1 MKQKTKD
8 TYDFTDFLLDDEFI
22 RRVKDELTSDDYLA
36 ELKSQ
41 NPLQEKEIDMALQV
55 MESMENTHL
64 YSTKDQRFRV
74 WSGIVGSFSTSNS
87 ELTTTTPFQF
97 NFKTQRARNL
107 LRFAAGFMLLIGIG
121 TAAFYFSKNNDKELS
136 FDRFVSSNPVDY
148 NKSQLILSGNK
159 KIEIPTGDSRIIY
172 SADGAN
178 VTINDTSSNV
188 QRITKKQFNQ
198 MIVPYG
204 KYASLQLSDGTK
216 VWLNAGSRMVFPP
229 IFKGKFREVYLQG
242 EGYFEVTKKVGMP
255 FHVRT
260 DQLTV
265 EVLGTKFDVM
275 AYAQE
280 NRYSALLLEGRV
292 SLTSH
297 NNSKSEHE
305 NLILKQ
311 GEKGEISETSN
322 KFVLE
327 KVSHPENFIAWT
339 YGYMNFEE
347 ETLESLLKRISRH
360 YNVEIQL
367 RSVTGSFKISG
378 KLDLKENPDRVLKG
392 IAVISKMKL
401 YKQKGG
407 YLIKD

>member
-1 MKQKTKD
+1 MKPKTKD

-22 RRVKDELTSDDYLA
+22 RRVKDKSSEDYIA
-36 ELKSQ
+36 ELKSHY
-41 NPLQEKEIDMALQV
+41 PSQEKEIDMALQV
-55 MESMENTHL
+55 MEAMENTHFC
-64 YSTKDQRFRV
+64 STKDQRFRV
-74 WSGIVGSFSTSNS
+74 WSGIPVPFSTSNS
-87 ELTTTTPFQF
+87 ELMKNTPPKF
-97 NFKTQRARNL
+97 NFKTQGVRNL
-107 LRFAAGFMLLIGIG
+107 LRIAAVFILLIGIG
-121 TAAFYFSKNNDKELS
+121 LSVFYFSKSNDKELS

-148 NKSQLILSGNK
+148 KKSQLILSGNK

-188 QRITKKQFNQ
+188 QSITKKQFNQ

-204 KYASLQLSDGTK
+204 KYATLQLSDGTK

-229 IFKGKFREVYLQG
+229 IFKGKYREVYLLG
-242 EGYFEVTKKVGMP
+242 EGYFEVTKNAGMP

-260 DQLTV
+260 DQMTV

-275 AYAQE
+275 AYTKE
-280 NRYSALLLEGRV
+280 NKYSALLLEGKV

-297 NNSKSEHE
+297 NNSKREHE

-339 YGYMNFEE
+339 YGYMNFED

-367 RSVTGSFKISG
+367 RSGAGSFKISG